1 MRITIVNGARVN
13 VDRDLFE
20 RLCGGWASELGV
32 ELEASFADDVAAALA
47 GDVDGLVVNPGPGA
61 FTAELVPA
69 VDAPTVWVDLRT
81 ADRPLPPVLDD
92 PATMVIRGRGVMSY
106 RWALLHL
113 IQRLSHPYE
122 TIAYGPTRDHVAE
135 LRLPDGDGPSP
146 VAVLLHGGFWRE
158 RWERD
163 TIEPLAV
170 DLARRGYATWN
181 LEYRRVGPLGGGWPA
196 TCLDV
201 AAGLDHLAEL
211 ADERRLDLG
220 RVIFVG
226 HSAGGHL
233 ALWAVGRAGVTG
245 KAAVRPALVV
255 SLAGVNDLVEAA
267 WRGLGDTANATAD
280 FVGSDP
286 DAYEQASPAEQLPLG
301 VRQLVVQGDADGPD
315 FVDLSRLYA
324 TAARAAGDDVELLE
338 LPGADHFDV
347 ITPTSTAW
355 SQIAA
360 RIEQIVSP
368 APARLRA
375 E

>member
-1 MRITIVNGARVN
+1 MNGTRVN
-13 VDRDLFE
+13 VDRELFE
-20 RLCGGWASELGV
+20 RFRAGLETELGID
-32 ELEASFADDVAAALA
+32 LDATFTDDVAAALA
-47 GDVDGLVVNPGPGA
+47 VYADGLVVNPGPDA
-61 FTAELVPA
+61 VTEELVAAPRVPA
-69 VDAPTVWVDLRT
+69 VWVDLRT
-81 ADRPLPPVLDD
+81 ADRPVPPALDD
-92 PATMVIRGRGVMSY
+92 PARMVIRGRGVMSY

-113 IQRLSHPYE
+113 IQRLSYPYE
-122 TIAYGPTRDHVAE
+122 TIAYGATRDHVAE
-135 LRLPDGDGPSP
+135 LRLPDGDGPFP
-146 VAVLLHGGFWRE
+146 VVVLLHGGFWRE

-201 AAGLDHLAEL
+201 AAGIDHLAGL

-220 RVIFVG
+220 RVVFVG

-233 ALWAVGRAGVTG
+233 GLWAVARAGADG
-245 KAAVRPALVV
+245 APAVRPALVV

-267 WRGLGDTANATAD
+267 WRGFGDTANATAD

-286 DAYEQASPAEQLPLG
+286 GAYELASPAAQLPLG

-324 TAARAAGDDVELLE
+324 AAARAAGDEVELLE
-338 LPGADHFDV
+338 LAGADHFHV
-347 ITPTSTAW
+347 ITPSSAAW
-355 SQIAA
+355 ARIAA
-360 RIEQIVSP
+360 RIEEIVP
-368 APARLRA
+368 P
-375 E
+375 